1 MPSIT
6 KPTGRESDKFMLR
19 LPDGMRDEIARSA
32 QEKNRTMNAEIV
44 TRLRES
50 LAGSGALPVAIR
62 DDVESLAKA
71 QGCSVQD
78 ALVQLVT
85 LGMTH
90 GGTVL
95 FVRIGPGTTLAQ
107 MLDMLGHAEK
117 LVPRDAS
124 LIVDRQAE

>member
-1 MPSIT
+1 MARDDIQT
-6 KPTGRESDKFMLR
+6 NLR
-19 LPDGMRDEIARSA
+19 LPADLKDSLIEAAERG
-32 QEKNRTMNAEIV
+32 QRTLTAEIV

-50 LAGSGALPVAIR
+50 LAGSGTLPLSIR

-95 FVRIGPGTTLAQ
+95 FVRIGPGTTVAQ
-107 MLDMLGHAEK
+107 MLDMLGRAQK
-117 LVPRDAS
+117 LVPKDTS
-124 LIVDRQAE
+124 LIVDGQSVHRG